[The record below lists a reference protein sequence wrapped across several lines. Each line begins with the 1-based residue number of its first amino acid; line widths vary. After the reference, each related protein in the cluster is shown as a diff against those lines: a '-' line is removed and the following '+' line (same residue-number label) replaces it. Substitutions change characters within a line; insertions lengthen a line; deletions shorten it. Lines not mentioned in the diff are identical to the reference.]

1 MDITLH
7 YTTAKKPEEPLS
19 IIPGPPQNE
28 ALDQEDF
35 TDDWLEWG
43 KHHTPSN
50 NKDTWIFVTGQA
62 VISFTFYNYLFSKP
76 IGLIRY

>member
-1 MDITLH
+1 MH
-7 YTTAKKPEEPLS
+7 YPRS
-19 IIPGPPQNE
+19 PQNE

-43 KHHTPSN
+43 KHYTASN
-50 NKDTWIFVTGQA
+50 DEDTWIFVTGKA
-62 VISFTFYNYLFSKP
+62 VISFTFNNDLFSKP